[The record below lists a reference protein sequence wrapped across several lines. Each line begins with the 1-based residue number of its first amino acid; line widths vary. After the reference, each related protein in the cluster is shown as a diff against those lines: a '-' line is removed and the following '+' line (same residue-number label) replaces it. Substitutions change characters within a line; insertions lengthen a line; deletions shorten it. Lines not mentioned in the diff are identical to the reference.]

1 MPAQYSVRPAR
12 PSDLTRILSIERAGF
27 GEWAWD
33 RNLFAEY
40 TRTCGELF
48 LVALEGSKVVGYC
61 IGCIGR
67 GIASVES
74 IAVAPSVKGK
84 GAAEVLLRSLLR
96 RVQRRGIAR
105 VGLMV
110 KITNLRAIAFYQKQG
125 FRRIRKVSNYYED
138 HEAGLLFHLDLPGRR

>member
-1 MPAQYSVRPAR
+1 MAAQYSIRRAR
-12 PSDLTRILSIERAGF
+12 PSDLPRILAIERAGF

-33 RNLFAEY
+33 RKLFAEY

-61 IGCIGR
+61 IGCIDR
-67 GIASVES
+67 GTAAVES

-84 GAAEVLLRSLLR
+84 GAADMLLRSLLR
-96 RVQRRGIAR
+96 RLKRRGISR
-105 VGLMV
+105 VALMV

-125 FRRIRKVSNYYED
+125 FRRIRKVPRYYED
-138 HEAGLLFHLDLPGRR
+138 QEAGLLFQYHVR